1 MKRAKPEVVMA
12 MREKEEVHT
21 EYTQSRDQTS
31 KTTVL
36 GPYWPMHKWMQSI
49 DSCP

>member
-21 EYTQSRDQTS
+21 HAEQRPDV
-31 KTTVL
+31 KNDGF
-36 GPYWPMHKWMQSI
+36 GPLLADAQVDAIH
-49 DSCP
+49 